1 MTDPQETSI
10 PNRITL
16 GDIQG
21 KIKHAGYVV
30 VPDTT
35 LTICVL
41 TLVNGFTVT
50 GESACI
56 DPKMF
61 NKAIGEQIAFNNA
74 LEKIWPL
81 EGYLLQQRR
90 FEAGL

>member
-1 MTDPQETSI
+1 MTDPQENSI
-10 PNRITL
+10 PNRLTL
-16 GDIQG
+16 ADIQG
-21 KIKHAGYVV
+21 RIKHTEYIV
-30 VPDTT
+30 VPNTT
-35 LTICVL
+35 LTVCVL
-41 TLVNGFTVT
+41 TLQNGFTVT

-61 NKAIGEQIAFNNA
+61 NAAIGEQIAFNNA

-81 EGYLLQQRR
+81 EGYLLAQRR